1 MGKAYPEETTKKRL
15 QKVNRL
21 KSTRDFKKVF
31 KEGRKV
37 TSSHFVLYSLSNKL
51 GDSRLGISI
60 SSRNIPLSTRRNR
73 IKRIVREFWRLRK
86 PDYKDDKDFV
96 LVVKRG
102 TDELPNEDI
111 VKEIDYIFN
120 KDLS

>member
-1 MGKAYPEETTKKRL
+1 M

-21 KSTRDFKKVF
+21 KSTRDFQKVF

-37 TSSHFVLYSLSNKL
+37 VSSHFVLYSLSNRL

-86 PDYKDDKDFV
+86 PDYKDDKDSV
-96 LVVKRG
+96 LIVKKG
-102 TDELPNEDI
+102 TGELPNEDV

>member
-1 MGKAYPEETTKKRL
+1 MGKSRPEKTTKKRL

-21 KSTRDFKKVF
+21 KSTGDFKKIF

-37 TSSHFVLYSLSNKL
+37 VSSHFVLYTLSNGL
-51 GDSRLGISI
+51 GNSRLGISI
-60 SSRNIPLSTRRNR
+60 PGANIPLSTRRNR

-86 PDYKDDKDFV
+86 PDYSENKDAV

-102 TDELPNEDI
+102 TDKLPNEDV

-120 KDLS
+120 KNLS